1 MESVVELIITFLILA
16 SSEPPSNK
24 ESSVEL
30 IKLDVSRTFPQL
42 CIFQKVSFVKKNMT
56 TTVRYCFYGEF
67 EI

>member
-42 CIFQKVSFVKKNMT
+42 CIFQKVSFGKKNMA
-56 TTVRYCFYGEF
+56 TTVKYCLYLGG
-67 EI
+67 I